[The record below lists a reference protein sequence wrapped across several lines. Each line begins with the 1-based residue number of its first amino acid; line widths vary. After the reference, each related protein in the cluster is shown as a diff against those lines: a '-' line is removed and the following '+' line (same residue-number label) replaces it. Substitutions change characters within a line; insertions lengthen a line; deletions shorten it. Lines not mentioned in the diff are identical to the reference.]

1 MRTGIALAFVLQSI
15 VFANVDALYKPCAG
29 CHGVEGEKVAN
40 GVSKI
45 INQMSKEE
53 FIASLEGYKN
63 GTYGGNLKAL
73 MRGQVM
79 RLSKEDIEA
88 LATKITH

>member
-1 MRTGIALAFVLQSI
+1 MKAWIVLAVFLQGIL
-15 VFANVDALYKPCAG
+15 FANADALYKPCAG
-29 CHGVEGEKVAN
+29 CHGLEGEKVAN

-45 INQMSKEE
+45 INQMSKED
-53 FIASLEGYKN
+53 FIASMEGYKD
-63 GTYGGNLKAL
+63 GSYGGKLKAL

-88 LATKITH
+88 LADKIVQ